1 MEILN
6 LFFKISKFVKYLSH
20 INIFELTRIL
30 ILFNTMIKCCLYYR
44 RLIIIISIIKFST
57 REVQS
62 LTDILIVE
70 DEQNLARF
78 LELELTHDNYNVDIE
93 YEGQAGLDKA
103 LNHSY
108 DLIILDLMLPNINGL
123 EICRRVRQE
132 QTTPIIII
140 TAKSDTYDKVTGLD
154 YGADDYIVKPFEIEE
169 LFARIRAVLRRQ
181 PQKDIIDIN
190 GIKIDVDAFK
200 VTVNGEQLDLTKT
213 EYDLLYVLATNRN
226 HVLQREQILNHVW
239 GYDSEVETNVVDVY
253 IRYLRNKLKPFNK
266 EKTIETVRGVGY
278 VIR

>member
-1 MEILN
+1 MR
-6 LFFKISKFVKYLSH
+6 SH
-20 INIFELTRIL
+20 TF
-30 ILFNTMIKCCLYYR
+30 IK
-44 RLIIIISIIKFST
+44 K
-57 REVQS
+57 EVS
-62 LTDILIVE
+62 EKMTNILIVE

-78 LELELTHDNYNVDIE
+78 LELELTHEGYKVDIE
-93 YEGQAGLDKA
+93 YDGEPGLEKA
-103 LNHSY
+103 LNNDF

-123 EICRRVRQE
+123 EICRRVRQV
-132 QTTPIIII
+132 QSTPIIII

-181 PQKDIIDIN
+181 PHKDIIDIN
-190 GIKIDVDAFK
+190 GIRIDIDAFK
-200 VTVNGEQLDLTKT
+200 VTVDGKQLDFTKT
-213 EYDLLYVLATNRN
+213 EYDLLYLLVTNRN

-239 GYDSEVETNVVDVY
+239 GYNSEVETNVVDVY

-266 EKTIETVRGVGY
+266 EKVIETVRGVGY

>member
-1 MEILN
+1 M
-6 LFFKISKFVKYLSH
+6 
-20 INIFELTRIL
+20 
-30 ILFNTMIKCCLYYR
+30 
-44 RLIIIISIIKFST
+44 
-57 REVQS
+57 QP

-93 YEGQAGLDKA
+93 YEGQAGLNKA
-103 LNHSY
+103 LNNSY

-190 GIKIDVDAFK
+190 GIKIDIDAFK
-200 VTVNGEQLDLTKT
+200 VTVYGEQLDLTKT

-226 HVLQREQILNHVW
+226 HVLQREQILDHVW

-253 IRYLRNKLKPFNK
+253 IRYLRNKLKPFGK